1 LQRAVLAVSGIV
13 FVSWFLIALAHIDDS
28 YGVDHVSGAWI
39 ALARYVNE
47 GTLYPPLFNGHVFG
61 GTRYMPLEFVTHA
74 GLARV
79 TGEYLVSGKLLA
91 YASDVGMYVLL
102 FVITRRISGSKVL
115 AIGLVAAV
123 LSTNTGLFGS
133 TAIGGDTLPVALQL
147 GAIYAVTR
155 RSPAGSA
162 WASLLAGLLCAL
174 AFFTKLTAVWAA
186 LALVAWLAVR
196 DRRRLA
202 AFAISLVGSGAVLFA
217 AFELA
222 SDGRMSHNLVALAS
236 AGAQLSGRDTLTKF
250 AAIGQDSASAVWIL
264 VPFAIVAV
272 GTGIARRR
280 LTVYQVSLVLAAA
293 ILLPVLR
300 DVGADANHL
309 IDVEV
314 LTAIVFAEA
323 VRLAEP
329 RATAFV
335 WPLALTAILWG
346 TVTSYQVNFRHET
359 EVAIHSLL
367 GRDTGYTAGP
377 VLEGVI
383 TRRDRILSEDPY
395 VAVSRNEDPVVLDAF
410 MLIRIAHDHPAWQ
423 SELIRRIK
431 DHRFMKIVLEHT
443 LDPKTRWYRVY
454 SLGGPVVTAIAHRYR
469 LANVVDN
476 VREGGDYFV
485 YVPK

>member
-1 LQRAVLAVSGIV
+1 VLAVSGV
-13 FVSWFLIALAHIDDS
+13 VLVSWFLIALAHIDDT
-28 YGVDHVSGAWI
+28 YRVDHVSGVWI

-61 GTRYMPLEFVTHA
+61 GTRYMPLDFVMHA
-74 GLARV
+74 GLARL
-79 TGEYLVSGKLLA
+79 TGEYLVSGKLVA
-91 YASDVGMYVLL
+91 YTSAVGMYVLL
-102 FVITRRISGSKVL
+102 FVISRRISGSKVF

-123 LSTNTGLFGS
+123 LSTGTGLSDS
-133 TAIGGDTLPVALQL
+133 TAIRGDALPVALQL
-147 GAIYAVTR
+147 GAVYAVTR
-155 RSPAGSA
+155 RWPAGSA
-162 WASLLAGLLCAL
+162 RASLLAGLLCAL
-174 AFFTKLTAVWAA
+174 AVFTKLTAVWGA

-202 AFAISLVGSGAVLFA
+202 AFVISLVGSAAVLFA
-217 AFELA
+217 VFELT
-222 SDGRMSHNLVALAS
+222 SDGRMSQNLVALAM

-272 GTGIARRR
+272 GTGIVRRR
-280 LTVYQVSLVLAAA
+280 LTVYQVCLVFAAA

-300 DVGADANHL
+300 DVGADSNHL

-335 WPLALTAILWG
+335 WPLALTGILWG
-346 TVTSYQVNFRHET
+346 TLTSYQVYLRPET
-359 EVAIHSLL
+359 QAAIHSLL

-377 VLEGVI
+377 VLAGVI

-395 VAVSRNEDPVVLDAF
+395 IAVSRKEDPVVLDAF

-423 SELIRRIK
+423 SDLVQRIV
-431 DHRFMKIVLEHT
+431 DHRFTKIVLEHT

-454 SLGGPVVTAIAHRYR
+454 SLGGPVVTAIARGYR
-469 LANVVDN
+469 LADVVND